1 VFVGRYLAGGSRVP
15 NVDVKDDSEGPG
27 MGDLAPSKGAP
38 GRGRTR
44 SD

>member
-1 VFVGRYLAGGSRVP
+1 VP

-27 MGDLAPSKGAP
+27 MGGLLMSKGVL